1 MSSPASRL
9 LGLDQTSADVYPLL
23 DWKLVIRFGGFLW
36 LVGAVTAGAVLPFAS
51 PTHVVGRAGWV
62 LVAASSLVAIITGMY
77 MLLRPNAVGP
87 LALLLMG
94 YAAAAGLGV
103 GQALIG
109 PQAQLELAF
118 LLLAAY
124 HASIHPARRVLALLG
139 WIVVAEAASTL
150 IGGPTAVDVVQM
162 VCAVVLLVLMTVMAI
177 GLAQS
182 HRSRAKQLISLREQ
196 AERRALTDTLTGLAN
211 RRAFDEELARQV
223 ASSGRHGR
231 PLSLIMLDVDD
242 FKSINDRF
250 GHDAGDAALIAVA
263 NAIIDVVRRA
273 DICFRWGGDE
283 FVVLL
288 PEVLRDGAAV
298 AQRISDA
305 IRHGACTPGDE
316 HLAIGWGT
324 ATLRV
329 GERPMKL
336 LERADA
342 RLLAAKRAS
351 ATSPL
356 KPAAA

>member
-1 MSSPASRL
+1 M
-9 LGLDQTSADVYPLL
+9 
-23 DWKLVIRFGGFLW
+23 
-36 LVGAVTAGAVLPFAS
+36 
-51 PTHVVGRAGWV
+51 
-62 LVAASSLVAIITGMY
+62 
-77 MLLRPNAVGP
+77 
-87 LALLLMG
+87 
-94 YAAAAGLGV
+94 
-103 GQALIG
+103 
-109 PQAQLELAF
+109 ELAF

-124 HASIHPARRVLALLG
+124 HASVHPARRVLPLLG

-150 IGGPTAVDVVQM
+150 IGGPTAIDVVQM
-162 VCAVVLLVLMTVMAI
+162 VNAVVLLVVMTVMAI

-182 HRSRAKQLISLREQ
+182 HRSRAKQLISLHEQ

-223 ASSGRHGR
+223 ASSGRYGR
-231 PLSLIMLDVDD
+231 PLSLAMLDVDD

-263 NAIIDVVRRA
+263 DAIIDVVRRA

-283 FVVLL
+283 FVLLL
-288 PEVLRDGAAV
+288 PEVLRDGAETV

-316 HLAIGWGT
+316 QLAIGWGT

-329 GERPMKL
+329 GERPMEFV
-336 LERADA
+336 ERADA

-351 ATSPL
+351 TTTVLVTPGIRSGVW
-356 KPAAA
+356 